1 MLIALLAGSN
11 YTFAQRDKKK
21 KPLDISQPM
30 LLVEAEANF
39 TEGEKYFLLEDYS
52 KSLLYFLKAAELHPA
67 SAATYFKLSEVLAKS
82 DRAEDQKNAITNI
95 EEAIRLDKEN
105 PFYYLTAASIYN
117 SQGYFSKAAT
127 TLETLLKE
135 VPGMEDELYELAAIY
150 LFDKKNADALKT
162 YERAESIFGIT
173 ETSSLQKQQIFLEQ
187 GKVAEAIAE
196 GEKLISTFPEEE
208 RYVLTLADVQA
219 QNNQRAAAIA
229 RIEKYLTENPESTNA
244 KIQLVGFYRDNG
256 QEEKS
261 VELIQKIFND
271 TNTNVSS
278 KVMMLGVLQGELA
291 QKKEAKKTV
300 DYLEKF
306 ILNLF
311 HQLVAQHDEDSNVH
325 LIGGDIYLTIGQ
337 PFQAKK
343 EFAKAVRLGV
353 SSFDAWQNLLYL
365 ETEMK
370 ELDSVIAHA
379 DIAMEYFPNQAMVFY
394 FKGFAHLRKK
404 EFSYAVNSLEQAKK
418 LSGSNQNI
426 LMELNTWLGDAYQA
440 LKLYEKSAKAY
451 EEVLLINPDNDLV
464 LNNYSYYLALRKSDL
479 EKAEKMSTQLVKAH
493 PSNSSYLDTHA
504 WVLYTREK
512 YREAKKYIEKAIQT
526 GDTSPTHFEHYG
538 DILYMLGE
546 VDEAVIQWKKAKA
559 LGEQN
564 ELIEKKIANRKIL

>member
-1 MLIALLAGSN
+1 
-11 YTFAQRDKKK
+11 
-21 KPLDISQPM
+21 
-30 LLVEAEANF
+30 
-39 TEGEKYFLLEDYS
+39 
-52 KSLLYFLKAAELHPA
+52 
-67 SAATYFKLSEVLAKS
+67 
-82 DRAEDQKNAITNI
+82 
-95 EEAIRLDKEN
+95 
-105 PFYYLTAASIYN
+105 
-117 SQGYFSKAAT
+117 
-127 TLETLLKE
+127 
-135 VPGMEDELYELAAIY
+135 
-150 LFDKKNADALKT
+150 
-162 YERAESIFGIT
+162 
-173 ETSSLQKQQIFLEQ
+173 LQKQQIFLEQ